1 MDSELQKLK
10 VDTSIF
16 LVPSRMSDLEMLEV
30 AVRYVFNNRD
40 KLTPSQKSMYAIS
53 LTNLTDSDLYTLYS
67 DLKNRMREVR
77 KEINKRILLSTEVPV
92 TRVPVAVVP
101 QEVIDSSGVSVPLAA
116 LPESPLMS
124 PQRQCDSDR
133 CLYTC
138 GEACGMTGITG
149 VTGITGLSVMYPEVT
164 PNSQPVQESVELA
177 YESLPVSTLAEEEQN
192 WVECVECKTWRK
204 VDSCDNLPEQWV
216 CKNIKMP
223 CRPPKEAHAFW
234 PSYLTKS
241 LAKQLGQP
249 WLSHMDALTF
259 LARRKSI
266 QLEELYKMSPR
277 TYNSLES

>member
-1 MDSELQKLK
+1 M
-10 VDTSIF
+10 
-16 LVPSRMSDLEMLEV
+16 
-30 AVRYVFNNRD
+30 
-40 KLTPSQKSMYAIS
+40 
-53 LTNLTDSDLYTLYS
+53 
-67 DLKNRMREVR
+67 
-77 KEINKRILLSTEVPV
+77 
-92 TRVPVAVVP
+92 
-101 QEVIDSSGVSVPLAA
+101 
-116 LPESPLMS
+116 
-124 PQRQCDSDR
+124 
-133 CLYTC
+133 
-138 GEACGMTGITG
+138 TG

-177 YESLPVSTLAEEEQN
+177 YESLSVSTLAAEEQN

-204 VDSCDNLPEQWV
+204 VDSCDNLPEQWI

-234 PSYLTKS
+234 PSYITKS

-277 TYNSLES
+277 RYNSLES

>member
-1 MDSELQKLK
+1 
-10 VDTSIF
+10 
-16 LVPSRMSDLEMLEV
+16 MSDLEMLEV

-67 DLKNRMREVR
+67 DLRNRMREVR

-92 TRVPVAVVP
+92 AGVPLAVVP
-101 QEVIDSSGVSVPLAA
+101 QEVPVAGVPQEVVVAGVSVPLAA

-164 PNSQPVQESVELA
+164 PISQPVQESVELA
-177 YESLPVSTLAEEEQN
+177 YESHPVSTLAEEEQN